1 MTTATER
8 STRLT
13 YDIHGEGTPVVLL
26 HGLTFDRTTWRPITE
41 RLGAGV
47 QTIAVD
53 LPAHGESPGP
63 PAPLDELAT
72 RVHDLLA
79 SLGVDT
85 PVVVGHSIGASL
97 ASLYAGF
104 FPALGVVCVDQ
115 PLDVRAFSALL
126 KQLEPVLRGPGFA
139 SAFEGF
145 QESMAIDRVP
155 EPFRSLVFESQRIE
169 QDVVVGYWDEVL
181 RSDADDLQARIDAG
195 IASVNVPILAV
206 FGRTLPDT
214 SGHGFARVR
223 DLELEEWPGLG
234 HFPHLV
240 EPDRFAAR
248 LRAFIDSVTI

>member
-1 MTTATER
+1 MTSATEL

-13 YDIHGEGTPVVLL
+13 YDIEGAGTPVVLL

-63 PAPLDELAT
+63 PVPLDEVAT
-72 RVHDLLA
+72 RIHDVLN
-79 SLGVDT
+79 SLGVDM
-85 PVVVGHSIGASL
+85 PVVVGHSIGASV
-97 ASLYAGF
+97 ASLYAGL

-115 PLDVRAFSALL
+115 PLDVRGFCALL

-139 SAFEGF
+139 SAFERF
-145 QESMAIDRVP
+145 QESMGIDRVP
-155 EPFRSLVFESQRIE
+155 EPLRSLVYASQRIE

-181 RSDADDLQARIDAG
+181 RSDADELQARIDAG
-195 IASVNVPILAV
+195 IAATDVPTLAV
-206 FGRTLPDT
+206 FGRTLPDV
-214 SGHGFARVR
+214 SGHGLARVR
-223 DLELEEWPGLG
+223 ELELEEWPGLG

-248 LRAFIDSVTI
+248 LRAFIESVSI